1 MLTEL
6 RLNSLGVVAEAVLPL
21 GPGLTALT
29 GETGAG
35 KTMIV
40 AGLGLLLG
48 ARADASLVRNG
59 QDRALVQGR
68 WEVGENTAEAVEA
81 LGGDLDDG
89 VELVTLR
96 QISSQGRSRATVG
109 GVQVPVSTAALRAS
123 TRAKAF
129 SSVDLPHPLGPMS
142 IVSSPSGTSSVMSSI
157 TIFRS

>member
-68 WEVGENTAEAVEA
+68 
-81 LGGDLDDG
+81 
-89 VELVTLR
+89 
-96 QISSQGRSRATVG
+96 
-109 GVQVPVSTAALRAS
+109 
-123 TRAKAF
+123 
-129 SSVDLPHPLGPMS
+129 
-142 IVSSPSGTSSVMSSI
+142 
-157 TIFRS
+157 

>member
-6 RLNSLGVVAEAVLPL
+6 RLNSLGVVADAVLPL

-81 LGGDLDDG
+81 LLKEQMGGAAELSVPLD
-89 VELVTLR
+89 VAV
-96 QISSQGRSRATVG
+96 GRGRTWRE
-109 GVQVPVSTAALRAS
+109 AA
-123 TRAKAF
+123 
-129 SSVDLPHPLGPMS
+129 H
-142 IVSSPSGTSSVMSSI
+142 
-157 TIFRS
+157 

>member
-1 MLTEL
+1 MNMLTEL

-81 LGGDLDDG
+81 LGAGALGDRR
-89 VELVTLR
+89 EH
-96 QISSQGRSRATVG
+96 GRG
-109 GVQVPVSTAALRAS
+109 GR
-123 TRAKAF
+123 
-129 SSVDLPHPLGPMS
+129 GP
-142 IVSSPSGTSSVMSSI
+142 
-157 TIFRS
+157 RW